1 MKKLIALTASAVLA
15 SSAAIADIALTGS
28 ASVSYDDNGS
38 SASATTYD
46 ADITITGT
54 AGDTTLTAS
63 YDMEGSKL
71 ATTAVDMS
79 TTIGPVTID
88 VDMFDEVVSTTDDG
102 DGDAKT
108 DGTDTSVSLTM
119 DIPVGD
125 FTVSLDDSG
134 DLSATGTFGGVAITY
149 TEQDGDDK
157 IAATASIAGLDITI
171 ENDAGATTWDLE
183 TTISGVTLILNIDSD
198 VSAEV
203 GMAGNTVT
211 VSHVSA
217 VAYVAGTATVYYK
230 ESANRHTTIAIER
243 DLTSGATLTATYSTN
258 DDSLILKA
266 AVSF

>member
-15 SSAAIADIALTGS
+15 SSAAIADVALTGS

-38 SASATTYD
+38 AASATSYD

-54 AGDTTLTAS
+54 TGDTTLTAS
-63 YDMEGSKL
+63 YDMEGTSL

-79 TTIGPVTID
+79 TVIGPVTID
-88 VDMFDEVVSTTDDG
+88 VDMFDVDESNVDDG
-102 DGDAKT
+102 DGDVKV
-108 DGTDTSVSLTM
+108 DSDDRSVSLTM

-125 FTVSLDDSG
+125 FTITLDDNG
-134 DLSATGTFGGVAITY
+134 DLSATGTFAGVAITY

-157 IAATASIAGLDITI
+157 ISATASIAGLDITV

-183 TTISGVTLILNIDSD
+183 TTISGVTLTLNSDSD
-198 VSAEV
+198 VTAEV
-203 GMAGNTVT
+203 GLAGNTVT
-211 VSHVSA
+211 VSHFSE
-217 VAYVAGTATVYYK
+217 VAYKDATATKYHTA
-230 ESANRHTTIAIER
+230 SANRYTTIAIER

-258 DDSLILKA
+258 DDSLTLKA